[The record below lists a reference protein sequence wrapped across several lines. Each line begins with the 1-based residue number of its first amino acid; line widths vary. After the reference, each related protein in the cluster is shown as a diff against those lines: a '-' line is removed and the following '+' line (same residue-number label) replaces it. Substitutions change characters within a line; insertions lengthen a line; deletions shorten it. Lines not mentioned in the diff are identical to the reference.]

1 MTAHAR
7 SPKRALLCFDGSAD
21 AANAIAVAGVLLGS
35 REATVLTVWE
45 PVAVWQPY
53 DPAAVVSAGVSRLS
67 SEQLGLDEIAS
78 EIAEATMQRGIELAR
93 RAGFN
98 AGGELKGG
106 KAWRAIC
113 EVADETHAAPIV
125 LGARGLS
132 RVQSVL
138 LGSVS
143 AAVAAHAS
151 QALLIVPASPAG
163 AGTAADEPASAG
175 PDPAP

>member
-7 SPKRALLCFDGSAD
+7 SPGRALLCFDGSAD
-21 AANAIAVAGVLLGS
+21 AANAIAVAGAVLGS

-67 SEQLGLDEIAS
+67 SEELGLDEIAS

-113 EVADETHAAPIV
+113 EVAEEIQAAPIV

-132 RVQSVL
+132 RVQSLL

-143 AAVAAHAS
+143 AAVAAHTGRP
-151 QALLIVPASPAG
+151 LLIVPASPPG
-163 AGTAADEPASAG
+163 ARAAADPSPAAGPEPA
-175 PDPAP
+175 P

>member
-21 AANAIAVAGVLLGS
+21 AANAIAVAGAVLGS

-45 PVAVWQPY
+45 PLAVWQPY
-53 DPAAVVSAGVSRLS
+53 DPGAVVSAGVSRLA
-67 SEQLGLDEIAS
+67 SEELGLDEIAS
-78 EIAEATMQRGIELAR
+78 EIAEATMQRGVELAR

-98 AGGELKGG
+98 AGGELRGG

-113 EVADETHAAPIV
+113 EVAEEIEAVPIV

-132 RVQSVL
+132 RVQSLL

-151 QALLIVPASPAG
+151 RALLIVPSSPPG
-163 AGTAADEPASAG
+163 AGGAGDRSSSAG